1 MTPNHLNQKIVFDLL
16 ASINDGFTQVTK
28 LKTAS
33 ATEGTLGGTIETDL
47 GNKNIFALLGINL
60 KGKTD
65 INHNREN
72 NKQKEQEKI
81 HTPSSLFNN
90 LKSQLFK
97 EKLVKC
103 IDKKLGKIQPGEFVE
118 ISGILKINP
127 LITMMENMTKVLEL
141 AAVIQNEGSGKK
153 AKQKNL
159 EDKKTIMQMEAFTKR
174 LKANGMV
181 DMICV

>member
-1 MTPNHLNQKIVFDLL
+1 M
-16 ASINDGFTQVTK
+16 
-28 LKTAS
+28 
-33 ATEGTLGGTIETDL
+33 
-47 GNKNIFALLGINL
+47 
-60 KGKTD
+60 
-65 INHNREN
+65 
-72 NKQKEQEKI
+72 
-81 HTPSSLFNN
+81 FNN

-103 IDKKLGKIQPGEFVE
+103 IGKIQPGEFVE

>member
-1 MTPNHLNQKIVFDLL
+1 M
-16 ASINDGFTQVTK
+16 
-28 LKTAS
+28 
-33 ATEGTLGGTIETDL
+33 
-47 GNKNIFALLGINL
+47 
-60 KGKTD
+60 
-65 INHNREN
+65 
-72 NKQKEQEKI
+72 
-81 HTPSSLFNN
+81 FNN

-97 EKLVKC
+97 EILVKC

>member
-1 MTPNHLNQKIVFDLL
+1 MNKHSLEIPLYLNQKIVFDLL
-16 ASINDGFTQVTK
+16 ASINDGISQVTK
-28 LKTAS
+28 IRTTSKS
-33 ATEGTLGGTIETDL
+33 NGEIEAGVDADL
-47 GNKNIFALLGINL
+47 GNKNIFTLMAVKL
-60 KGKTD
+60 KGKVGT
-65 INHNREN
+65 EKN
-72 NKQKEQEKI
+72 NEQEQEKI

-153 AKQKNL
+153 AKQKNR
-159 EDKKTIMQMEAFTKR
+159 DKPKKR
-174 LKANGMV
+174 N
-181 DMICV
+181 DPSR

>member
-1 MTPNHLNQKIVFDLL
+1 M
-16 ASINDGFTQVTK
+16 
-28 LKTAS
+28 
-33 ATEGTLGGTIETDL
+33 
-47 GNKNIFALLGINL
+47 
-60 KGKTD
+60 
-65 INHNREN
+65 
-72 NKQKEQEKI
+72 
-81 HTPSSLFNN
+81 
-90 LKSQLFK
+90 
-97 EKLVKC
+97 KC